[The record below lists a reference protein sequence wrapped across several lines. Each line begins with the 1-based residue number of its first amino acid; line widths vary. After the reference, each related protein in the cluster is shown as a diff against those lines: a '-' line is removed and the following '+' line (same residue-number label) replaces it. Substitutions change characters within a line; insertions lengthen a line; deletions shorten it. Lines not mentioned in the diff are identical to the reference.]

1 MSVVIA
7 YDDKSLLYQIR
18 DGSVQAFEILFN
30 KYSRKL
36 YFFIMRYTKSHAD
49 TEEIVQSS
57 FISVWENR
65 HRLDES
71 FQLKNYLYTI
81 AVNKV
86 LNFIKHQAI
95 HQRYIEHS
103 LVHKSISDDQTEKE
117 ILYNE
122 LQENVDR
129 VLEKLPD
136 QQKEIFRMSRFDGF
150 TNKEIAIKLGLSVR
164 TVENQIYRALQ
175 TIRIKLTGK
184 YS

>member
-1 MSVVIA
+1 LSVVFA

-18 DGSVQAFEILFN
+18 DGSIKAFEILYN
-30 KYSRKL
+30 KYSRRL
-36 YFFIMRYTKSHAD
+36 YFFILSYAKSHAD

-71 FQLKNYLYTI
+71 CQLKNYLYTI

-86 LNFIKHQAI
+86 LNYLKHQAI
-95 HQRYIEHS
+95 HQSYIEYS
-103 LVHKSISDDQTEKE
+103 LIHKIILDDQTEKE
-117 ILYNE
+117 VLYNE

-129 VLEKLPD
+129 VLEILPD
-136 QQKEIFRMSRFDGF
+136 QQKNIFRMSRLEGF
-150 TNKEIAIKLGLSVR
+150 TNKEIALKLGLSVR

-175 TIRIKLTGK
+175 YIRLKLAGK

>member
-1 MSVVIA
+1 LSIVSA
-7 YDDKSLLYQIR
+7 YDDKSLLCQIR
-18 DGSVQAFEILFN
+18 DGSIKAFEILFN
-30 KYSRKL
+30 KYSRRL
-36 YFFIMRYTKSHAD
+36 YFFVLSYTKSQAD

-65 HRLDES
+65 NRLDES

-86 LNFIKHQAI
+86 LNFIKHQAT
-95 HQRYIEHS
+95 HQRYVEYSFI
-103 LVHKSISDDQTEKE
+103 HKSISDDQTEKDV
-117 ILYNE
+117 LYNE
-122 LQENVDR
+122 LHENVDR
-129 VLEKLPD
+129 VLEILPD
-136 QQKEIFRMSRFDGF
+136 QQKDIFRMSRFDGF

-175 TIRIKLTGK
+175 TIRIKLAGK